1 MPVYSGHLR
10 RVALVVVLSVVALAG
25 SACRRSTLPDALT
38 DRDFWSVIETLS
50 EPAGA
55 FTLSENF
62 VSNEPHFAD
71 TVRRLRASGGAYIGV
86 GPEQNFSYIA
96 RVRPRIAFI
105 IDIRR
110 ENLALLLLYK
120 ALFELSTDRADFV
133 SRLFSR
139 PRPPTL
145 KSNADVEEIF
155 RQDRRRRRL
164 AGALRQNPRA
174 RARTPA
180 HHARDAAAA
189 GRS

>member
-1 MPVYSGHLR
+1 MLC
-10 RVALVVVLSVVALAG
+10 VVALAG
-25 SACRRSTLPDALT
+25 SACRRSTLPDALS
-38 DRDFWSVIETLS
+38 DRDFWGLIETLS

-62 VSNEPHFAD
+62 VSNEPQFAD

-96 RVRPRIAFI
+96 RVQPRIAFI

-133 SRLFSR
+133 SSLFSR
-139 PRPPTL
+139 PRPPGL

-155 RQDRRRRRL
+155 RQYRRCRRL
-164 AGALRQNPRA
+164 AGALRQNPCA
-174 RARTPA
+174 RPRTPA
-180 HHARDAAAA
+180 HDARAAAAA